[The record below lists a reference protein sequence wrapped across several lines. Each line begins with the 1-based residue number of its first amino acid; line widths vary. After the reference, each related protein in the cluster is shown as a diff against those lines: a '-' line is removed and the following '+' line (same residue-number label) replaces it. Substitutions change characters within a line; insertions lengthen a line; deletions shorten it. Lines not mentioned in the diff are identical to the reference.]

1 MTWGLAVFD
10 LVLVVSV
17 LGLAW
22 RALADPDP
30 LRAVVQFIAM
40 GTLLAVAWVRLRGL
54 DVALAEAAVGA
65 ALTGALLLGALA
77 QMREPRRGSERR
89 EER

>member
-17 LGLAW
+17 VALAW
-22 RALADPDP
+22 RALTDGDL

-40 GTLLAVAWVRLRGL
+40 GTLIAVAWVRLRGL
-54 DVALAEAAVGA
+54 DVALAEAAVGS

-77 QMREPRRGSERR
+77 RMRKPVQGSEQR
-89 EER
+89 